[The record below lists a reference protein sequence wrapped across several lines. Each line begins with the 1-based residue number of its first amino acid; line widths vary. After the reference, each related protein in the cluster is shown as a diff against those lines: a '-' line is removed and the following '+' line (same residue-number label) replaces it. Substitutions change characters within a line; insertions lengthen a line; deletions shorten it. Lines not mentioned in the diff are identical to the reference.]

1 MREPANPLHAGTDLP
16 ADPDSTVRAGPS
28 AGTASA
34 AGLAAA
40 AGLNAVTGLD
50 AVTGTDAS
58 GAADSAGPRQQ
69 RIDVVTIFPDYL
81 APLELSLV
89 GKARQADLLDLH
101 VWDLREFTHDRHRT
115 VDDTPY
121 GGGAGMVMR
130 PEPWGE
136 ALDAVLTAGAH
147 PTGTHAAGPDT
158 AAAGDVEGWTPT
170 TPVLI
175 VPSPA
180 GYRFTQAVASEL
192 AECPWLILAC
202 GRYEGI
208 DERVIEDAASRMPVR
223 VLSLGD
229 YVLAG
234 GEVAALAMIE
244 AVTRLVPGV
253 LGNERSLL
261 EESHA
266 DGLLE
271 YPVYTKPP
279 QWRGRT
285 VPAVLTSGNHAGIER
300 WRQHERL
307 ERTRQRRPDLLSASA
322 LVEASQV
329 RITLAT
335 PADAQELLVL
345 QRSCWIE
352 EARRNDM
359 WDMPALVETL
369 DDVRAGLAQWQ
380 TYVVRDSGRLIGS
393 VRARLEADTW
403 HIARLMVA
411 PDLWG
416 IGLGRRLLEVVEQA
430 APQQAVFAQL
440 YTGAHSTETIR
451 MYRRAGYRIVTVAE
465 PLAGATYLRKRL
477 AAR

>member
-1 MREPANPLHAGTDLP
+1 MSEHSQQVNAG
-16 ADPDSTVRAGPS
+16 SE
-28 AGTASA
+28 
-34 AGLAAA
+34 
-40 AGLNAVTGLD
+40 
-50 AVTGTDAS
+50 S
-58 GAADSAGPRQQ
+58 GAAGSDAPEVRAQ

-89 GKARQADLLDLH
+89 GKARQSGLLDLH

-136 ALDAVLTAGAH
+136 ALDAVLTAGAGGAA
-147 PTGTHAAGPDT
+147 TG
-158 AAAGDVEGWTPT
+158 AAATGLAAIGLAQGPGAGDSLAG
-170 TPVLI
+170 TPVMPTLI

-180 GYRFTQAVASEL
+180 GFRFTQEVASEL
-192 AECPWLILAC
+192 AHCPWLIFAC
-202 GRYEGI
+202 GRYEGL
-208 DERVIEDAASRMPVR
+208 DERVIEDAAARMPVR
-223 VLSLGD
+223 VLCLGD

-253 LGNERSLL
+253 LGNEESLL
-261 EESHA
+261 EESHT

-279 QWRGRT
+279 LWRGRT
-285 VPAVLTSGNHAGIER
+285 VPAVLTSGNHAGIAK
-300 WRQHERL
+300 WRHQQRL

-322 LVEASQV
+322 LVEATQV

-369 DDVRAGLAQWQ
+369 DDVRAGLAHWQ
-380 TYVVRDSGRLIGS
+380 THVVRDAGRLIGS

-430 APQQAVFAQL
+430 APEQAVFAQL
-440 YTGAHSTETIR
+440 YTGARSTETIR
-451 MYRRAGYRIVTVAE
+451 MYRRAGYRIVEVE
-465 PLAGATYLRKRL
+465 NPLAGATYLRKRL